1 MGTYVGKG
9 HLDEVKRKGFLL
21 RLIHSVEKFKNFRE
35 VALQQITDQT
45 GEYYIMS
52 SENPMFEQ
60 CLEDAS
66 PNQVIEEAKNALSQI
81 ERLEKRFS
89 RDTVNISVVGRARQ
103 GKVDCCNL

>member
-66 PNQVIEEAKNALSQI
+66 PNQVIEEAKMHCL
-81 ERLEKRFS
+81 K
-89 RDTVNISVVGRARQ
+89 
-103 GKVDCCNL
+103 